1 MWFGHILLPILI
13 YLLTNKTLNI
23 YALIFGSLL
32 LNLDTIPPTLKL
44 VSKEFHMG
52 IIHTP
57 FFIILTSI
65 PVFLYNL
72 VLGLSLLLGGLS
84 HVLAD
89 TGTDTGIMLFY
100 PVSKKYFTF
109 SLWVNT
115 GMNSKKQ
122 EYQGIFEDLKGYYS
136 QKIPVASELL
146 LLFVMIISLILLK

>member
-72 VLGLSLLLGGLS
+72 VLGLSFLLGGLS
-84 HVLAD
+84 HILAD
-89 TGTDTGIMLFY
+89 TGTDTGIMWFY

-115 GMNSKKQ
+115 GMNSKQ
-122 EYQGIFEDLKGYYS
+122 EYKGIFEDFKGYYS
-136 QKIPVASELL
+136 QKVPIAIEL
-146 LLFVMIISLILLK
+146 LLFVMVILLILLK